1 MSCFSWP
8 GLTRYRA
15 TVPNIMSV
23 HLRCDRNLDLGI
35 RCICHSEH
43 SLVRC
48 CASEQTCPS
57 TLEAMM
63 TTCRRAIVLASA
75 LVLSLAVAACSLFP
89 TPGQADLL
97 QTLSLHA
104 APCAVVAFDSV

>member
-35 RCICHSEH
+35 RYICHSER

-48 CASEQTCPS
+48 WASEQTCPS

-63 TTCRRAIVLASA
+63 PTCGRAIVLAAGLAAPVAAAARRSA
-75 LVLSLAVAACSLFP
+75 LTAAQDTRARTHP
-89 TPGQADLL
+89 P
-97 QTLSLHA
+97 
-104 APCAVVAFDSV
+104 